1 MIDLEDR
8 RTLVRN
14 IEVAHGAGARLRP
27 ACQTAGITVRTL
39 QRWKAHDGLVVG
51 DKRPE
56 AERALPG
63 HALSED
69 ERTRI
74 LAVANEPRF
83 AALPPAR
90 IVPALA
96 DEGVYLASES
106 SFQRL
111 LREHG
116 QNRHRGRSRAPQPSR
131 RPTTHVATGPGQVWC
146 WDMTCLPAQVQGH
159 WFYLYLIMDLYSR
172 KIVGWEV
179 HARDDADHAAH
190 LLKRTALAEGVHAMA
205 EKPVLHGDNGST
217 LKATTVLAMLNWL
230 GVKPSY
236 SRPRVSDDNA
246 FVESLFKTAKYRPQ
260 FPVGGFADLL
270 QARAWAADFAHWYN
284 FEHRHSGIR
293 YVTPA
298 QRHTGATGGQ
308 DEVRAARGLFADGPL
323 DFALFIGHQCLGKDL
338 PTITLGGFF
347 QRRSTEVIV
356 KALRCAVRDRD
367 NAHDQTQFLISS
379 FSHAQ
384 GIANSRD
391 GFNP

>member
-14 IEVAHGAGARLRP
+14 IKVAHGAGARLRP

-39 QRWKAHDGLVVG
+39 QRWKAHGLVVG

-56 AERALPG
+56 AERALPA

-74 LAVANEPRF
+74 LAVVNEPRF

-90 IVPALA
+90 IVPTLA

-111 LREHG
+111 LRAHG

-131 RPTTHVATGPGQVWC
+131 PPTTHIATGPAEVWC
-146 WDMTCLPAQVQGH
+146 WNMTYLPASVLGH

-217 LKATTVLAMLNWL
+217 LKATTVLA
-230 GVKPSY
+230 KPY
-236 SRPRVSDDNA
+236 GLDDLA
-246 FVESLFKTAKYRPQ
+246 TA
-260 FPVGGFADLL
+260 LL
-270 QARAWAADFAHWYN
+270 
-284 FEHRHSGIR
+284 
-293 YVTPA
+293 
-298 QRHTGATGGQ
+298 
-308 DEVRAARGLFADGPL
+308 AARGLA
-323 DFALFIGHQCLGKDL
+323 
-338 PTITLGGFF
+338 
-347 QRRSTEVIV
+347 
-356 KALRCAVRDRD
+356 
-367 NAHDQTQFLISS
+367 
-379 FSHAQ
+379 
-384 GIANSRD
+384 
-391 GFNP
+391 